1 MSGGFPRNFA
11 DLQRALQNAQQQGR
25 RFGAGGAGGGGP
37 RGIGAMAGLIFLG
50 GGAWL
55 VSNALFNGAWML
67 SEAAAAA
74 VVVERAADVFAV

>member
-37 RGIGAMAGLIFLG
+37 AGIGAMAGLLLLG
-50 GGAWL
+50 GGVWL
-55 VSNALFNGAWML
+55 ASNSLFNG
-67 SEAAAAA
+67 E
-74 VVVERAADVFAV
+74 